1 MRLPGESVADLDSEA
16 TAWRLLAPWGM
27 TPETASLERH
37 ALYTFQA
44 RWVDQWRKGRCLLAG
59 DAAHQMPPFAGQG
72 MCAGLRDA
80 ANLAWKLDLVLR
92 GLAPD
97 TLLDTYASERV
108 AQVRQVV
115 AFSIE
120 LGTVICVSDPAEAA
134 ARDAAMIAAVKDRGP
149 TPPLPTPAIGPGLLV
164 DGDPL
169 AGHLFPQG
177 EVRRGEAT
185 GRFDDVVGRGFTL
198 LSPVADPAGRLAPE
212 LAAFFA
218 SLGGVSAHVAPGGPV
233 HDLHGTYARWFAEN
247 GVGVV
252 LQRPDF
258 HVFGTAPAIDGAAT
272 LVGRLRSA
280 LEGST

>member
-1 MRLPGESVADLDSEA
+1 
-16 TAWRLLAPWGM
+16 
-27 TPETASLERH
+27 
-37 ALYTFQA
+37 
-44 RWVDQWRKGRCLLAG
+44 
-59 DAAHQMPPFAGQG
+59 
-72 MCAGLRDA
+72 
-80 ANLAWKLDLVLR
+80 
-92 GLAPD
+92 
-97 TLLDTYASERV
+97 
-108 AQVRQVV
+108 
-115 AFSIE
+115 
-120 LGTVICVSDPAEAA
+120 
-134 ARDAAMIAAVKDRGP
+134 MIAAVKDRGP

-177 EVRRGEAT
+177 EVRRGAAT

-198 LSPVADPAGRLAPE
+198 VSPVADPASRLAPE